1 MNRLTA
7 YALGAALG
15 LGMLATNAQASDDQV
30 HWGEIGYI
38 SPATLEIGID
48 NQLFRLDSS
57 FQIRGMGEADRLQLL
72 NALKPGMRVHYKTSG
87 AGGTGNILEMQI
99 QAD

>member
-30 HWGEIGYI
+30 YGGKIGYI
-38 SPATLEIGID
+38 SPASLEIGID
-48 NQLFRLDSS
+48 DQLFRLDSN
-57 FQIRGMGEADRLQLL
+57 FQIRGMGDADRLQLL
-72 NALKPGMRVHYKTSG
+72 NTLEPDMRVHYKTSG
-87 AGGTGNILEMQI
+87 ADGTGNILEIQV

>member
-1 MNRLTA
+1 MNRLAA
-7 YALGAALG
+7 YVLGAALG
-15 LGMLATNAQASDDQV
+15 LGVSTTNTQASDGQV
-30 HWGEIGYI
+30 HWGKIGYI
-38 SPATLEIGID
+38 SPSTLEIGID
-48 NQLFRLDSS
+48 NQLFQLDSS

-87 AGGTGNILEMQI
+87 ADGTGKILEMRV

>member
-7 YALGAALG
+7 YVLGAALG
-15 LGMLATNAQASDDQV
+15 LGVLAGGAQASDDQV
-30 HWGEIGYI
+30 HWGKIGYI
-38 SPATLEIGID
+38 SPTTLEIGID

-57 FQIRGMGEADRLQLL
+57 FQVHGMGEADRLQLL

-87 AGGTGNILEMQI
+87 ANGTGTILEIQV